1 MVQCT
6 DGQSKMRKN
15 KALAQNGGVF
25 ETKMVLSSQAIS
37 DLHWWSRTL
46 PSSTAPMYR
55 HTPDYIVETDAS
67 VEGWGAHCNGRT
79 TGGQWSHQQAVH
91 HINYLEL
98 KACFLALQSF
108 FSNHDRIV
116 IHLKSDNATA
126 VAYLKHFGSSN

>member
-15 KALAQNGGVF
+15 KALAQNGGAF

-67 VEGWGAHCNGRT
+67 TEVGVLTVMAALRWDNGPTKRLFIILIILNSNLASLLCNHSFQT
-79 TGGQWSHQQAVH
+79 T
-91 HINYLEL
+91 IEL
-98 KACFLALQSF
+98 
-108 FSNHDRIV
+108 
-116 IHLKSDNATA
+116 
-126 VAYLKHFGSSN
+126 